1 MEQWQFL
8 VLPSRRDLTAE
19 LSQPGMANNG
29 PSMEKLGLTSE
40 EGGGYVTQS
49 ADLLNVSRRQLIMKL

>member
-8 VLPSRRDLTAE
+8 VLPSRRDLSAE
-19 LSQPGMANNG
+19 LPQPGVANKG

-49 ADLLNVSRRQLIMKL
+49 ADLLNGSRKQLIMNL